1 MDDSQTMAGASKT
14 NLARGQTSPIG
25 GGRLGVYAT
34 LGALTGIVP
43 LPWIPDALARRIR
56 GALVHDVASR
66 HGLSLAVDARA
77 ILAEPSGPEGPR
89 GFMKTAARFVGMK
102 LLARVGPIGFI
113 PPVRDALETFV
124 LGYLFDRYLE
134 LARSERA
141 VRIDVDEA
149 RRVRH
154 AIDRALVHALSSEAK
169 DERVAVAPE
178 ELRDGVTQLVDG
190 ILAATAGA
198 PSWLVRRLDAAF
210 DELLP
215 HTRG

>member
-1 MDDSQTMAGASKT
+1 MDDTRTMAGASKT
-14 NLARGQTSPIG
+14 NLARAQTSPIG

-34 LGALTGIVP
+34 LGGLTGAVP
-43 LPWIPDALARRIR
+43 LPWIPDALARRVR
-56 GALVHDVASR
+56 GALVHEVASR
-66 HGLSLAVDARA
+66 HGLSLAAEARA
-77 ILAEPSGPEGPR
+77 VLAEPSGAEGPR
-89 GFMKTAARFVGMK
+89 GILKTAARFVGLK

-141 VRIDVDEA
+141 VRIDVEEA
-149 RRVRH
+149 RRVRQ
-154 AIDRALVHALSSEAK
+154 AIDRALVHALTSDPK

-178 ELRDGVTQLVDG
+178 ELRDGFTQLVDG
-190 ILAATAGA
+190 VLARTAGV
-198 PSWLVRRLDAAF
+198 PSWLVRRIDAAF

-215 HTRG
+215 HARG

>member
-1 MDDSQTMAGASKT
+1 M
-14 NLARGQTSPIG
+14 
-25 GGRLGVYAT
+25 YAT
-34 LGALTGIVP
+34 LGGLTGVVP
-43 LPWIPDALARRIR
+43 LPWVPDALARRIR
-56 GALVHDVASR
+56 GSLVHEVASR

-77 ILAEPSGPEGPR
+77 VLAEPSGPEGPR
-89 GFMKTAARFVGMK
+89 GFLKTAARFITMK

-149 RRVRH
+149 RRVRQ
-154 AIDRALVHALSSEAK
+154 AIDRALVHALSSEAQ

-178 ELRDGVTQLVDG
+178 ELRDRLTQLVDG
-190 ILAATAGA
+190 VLAVTAGA

-215 HTRG
+215 HARG